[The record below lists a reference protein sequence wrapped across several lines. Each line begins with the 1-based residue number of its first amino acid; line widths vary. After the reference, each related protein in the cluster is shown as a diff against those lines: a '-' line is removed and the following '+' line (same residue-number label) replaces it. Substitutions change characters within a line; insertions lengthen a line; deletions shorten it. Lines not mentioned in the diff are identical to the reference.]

1 MYKRVISSKNQEQ
14 PIRVAQIMGKH
25 VTGGIKSVIMN
36 YYENIDREVIQFDF
50 IVDSDSP
57 LKDYSDIEKL
67 GGRIFEIPPVKNIW
81 GHIYECRKI
90 LKRERYLIVHGYVNT
105 LNVFPMLAAFLGGVP
120 VRIAENLS
128 TAHPGERK
136 TTLKNILRPFSRL
149 FSTHIAANSK
159 FSGEWLYGLKHMDK
173 CRIINNAINL
183 NEYSFKEN
191 LRAETRAK
199 YNWEDKFVVG
209 HIGRYHYQKNHNYLV
224 DIFAAIHKKDPNTV
238 LALIGYG
245 NLKDEIFEKLKS
257 LNLLD
262 SVVDLGGREDIAQF
276 YNAMDCFVLP
286 SFYEGLPVVGIE
298 AQATGLPCVFS
309 SEVTKETKITNNV
322 DFVDLK
328 APPER
333 WAEVILKWKTYQ
345 RKNISSEITN
355 NGYNIVKE
363 AHSLQNYYLA
373 CLEEQE

>member
-1 MYKRVISSKNQEQ
+1 MYKRMINSNSQEQ

-67 GGRIFEIPPVKNIW
+67 GGRVYEIPPVKNIW
-81 GHIYECRKI
+81 GHVFECRKI

-105 LNVFPMLAAFLGGVP
+105 LNVFPMLAAFLGGIP

-136 TTLKNILRPFSRL
+136 TTLKNILRPFSRF

-191 LRAETRAK
+191 LRAETR
-199 YNWEDKFVVG
+199 
-209 HIGRYHYQKNHNYLV
+209 
-224 DIFAAIHKKDPNTV
+224 
-238 LALIGYG
+238 
-245 NLKDEIFEKLKS
+245 
-257 LNLLD
+257 
-262 SVVDLGGREDIAQF
+262 
-276 YNAMDCFVLP
+276 
-286 SFYEGLPVVGIE
+286 
-298 AQATGLPCVFS
+298 
-309 SEVTKETKITNNV
+309 
-322 DFVDLK
+322 
-328 APPER
+328 
-333 WAEVILKWKTYQ
+333 
-345 RKNISSEITN
+345 SEI
-355 NGYNIVKE
+355 
-363 AHSLQNYYLA
+363 
-373 CLEEQE
+373 